1 MFYIVLSIICSVS
14 VGALLKFSKRYS
26 FDIIQVIAVNYILA
40 LGLCYITFRPD
51 VSVVNS
57 SSPWKIY
64 IGLAVL
70 LPSVF
75 LLLASSI
82 KHIGI
87 VKTDIAQRLSL
98 FIPILAAYFIF
109 KENFTTLKL
118 MGLIVGFPAIFLTLS
133 KKQSDTQENRW
144 IFPVLVLL
152 GFGIIDI
159 LFKQIALEK
168 SIPYTTSLF
177 TVFCGALVLAL
188 CFTIYSVF
196 VKKNPIQWK
205 NIIIGAFLGI
215 LNFGNILFYLKA
227 HKAFSENPSTVF
239 AAMNLGVIILG
250 SLVGIIAFK
259 EKVTLKNYIGIVLA
273 LGSIVLITLS
283 QIQAK

>member
-1 MFYIVLSIICSVS
+1 
-14 VGALLKFSKRYS
+14 
-26 FDIIQVIAVNYILA
+26 
-40 LGLCYITFRPD
+40 
-51 VSVVNS
+51 
-57 SSPWKIY
+57 
-64 IGLAVL
+64 
-70 LPSVF
+70 
-75 LLLASSI
+75 
-82 KHIGI
+82 
-87 VKTDIAQRLSL
+87 
-98 FIPILAAYFIF
+98 
-109 KENFTTLKL
+109 